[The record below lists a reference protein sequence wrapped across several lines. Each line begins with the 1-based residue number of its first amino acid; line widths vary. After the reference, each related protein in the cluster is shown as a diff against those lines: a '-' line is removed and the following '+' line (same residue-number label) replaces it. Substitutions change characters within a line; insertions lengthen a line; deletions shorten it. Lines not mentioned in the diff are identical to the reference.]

1 MKVVEHVTIPE
12 LTDAMVAETE
22 KVIIGKT
29 KQIRLIIM
37 TLFAEGHMLL
47 DDLPGVGKTTLVK
60 TLAIVTGCASRRIQ
74 FVPDLLPSD
83 ITGMNI
89 YDQKTGDFKQRHG
102 PVMTNILLADE
113 INRAIPRTQSAL
125 LEAME
130 ERQVTIDGETMLL
143 PEPFIV
149 MATQNPVE
157 SETTF
162 QLPAAQMDR
171 FLIKISLGYP
181 KSSEEFDMLRN
192 LGDEIPFS
200 SVNTL
205 TDADR
210 ISAVQRE
217 IREVSVSDAVTQY
230 LIGIVTKTRSNPLV
244 KMGASPRASRGLYKA
259 AKTWAA
265 MSGRSFV
272 TPDDVQELAVPCLAH
287 RLLLTGEARL
297 ARKSAE
303 MVVSD
308 ILDSVAVPP
317 AKADFFST

>member
-1 MKVVEHVTIPE
+1 MTISE
-12 LTDAMVAETE
+12 LAEAMIAETE
-22 KVIIGKT
+22 KIIIGKT

-47 DDLPGVGKTTLVK
+47 DDIPGVGKTTLVK
-60 TLAIVTGCASRRIQ
+60 TLAIVAGCDCKRVQ

-83 ITGMNI
+83 ITGMNV
-89 YDQKTGDFKQRHG
+89 YDQKSGDFKLRHG

-130 ERQVTIDGETMLL
+130 ERQVTIDGVTMPL

-181 KSSEEFDMLRN
+181 ENSEELDMLKR
-192 LGDEIPFS
+192 LGDEIPFY
-200 SVNTL
+200 SVRKW
-205 TDADR
+205 TDATGIKAAQNETRDIT
-210 ISAVQRE
+210 ISD
-217 IREVSVSDAVTQY
+217 SVSQY
-230 LIGIVTKTRSNPLV
+230 IIDLVQKTRTNPLV

-259 AKTWAA
+259 AKVWASMA
-265 MSGRSFV
+265 GRGFV
-272 TPDDVQELAVPCLAH
+272 TPDDIQELAIPCLAH

-303 MVVSD
+303 TVISE
-308 ILDSVAVPP
+308 ILQSVPVPP
-317 AKADFFST
+317 SRDEFFKT

>member
-1 MKVVEHVTIPE
+1 MNIPE
-12 LTDAMVAETE
+12 LTENMISETE
-22 KVIIGKT
+22 KIIVGKT

-37 TLFAEGHMLL
+37 TLFAEGHLLL

-60 TLAIVTGCASRRIQ
+60 TAAIVTGCACKRVQ

-89 YDQKTGDFKQRHG
+89 YDQKSGEFKLRNG

-130 ERQVTIDGETMLL
+130 ERQVTVDGVTMLL
-143 PEPFIV
+143 PDPFIV

-157 SETTF
+157 AETTF

-181 KSSEEFDMLRN
+181 ESNEEVDMLRN

-200 SVNTL
+200 SVRTL
-205 TDADR
+205 TDAHGIQAAR
-210 ISAVQRE
+210 KE
-217 IREVSVSDAVTQY
+217 IRNITLSDAVARY
-230 LIGIVTKTRSNPLV
+230 IIDIVSKTRLNPLV

-259 AKTWAA
+259 SKAWAA

-272 TPDDVQELAVPCLAH
+272 TPDDVQALAVPCLAH

-297 ARKSAE
+297 AGKSAE
-303 MVVSD
+303 TIVSD
-308 ILDSVAVPP
+308 ILQVVPVPP
-317 AKADFFST
+317 ARGEVFPI

>member
-1 MKVVEHVTIPE
+1 MNIPE
-12 LTDAMVAETE
+12 LTSAMIAETE

-29 KQIRLIIM
+29 KQIRYIIM
-37 TLFAEGHMLL
+37 ALFAEGHMLL
-47 DDLPGVGKTTLVK
+47 DDMPGVGKTTLVK
-60 TLAIVTGCASRRIQ
+60 TLAMVTGCESKRVQ

-89 YDQKTGDFKQRHG
+89 YNQKADDFKLRQG
-102 PVMTNILLADE
+102 PVATNILLADE
-113 INRAIPRTQSAL
+113 INRAIPRTQAAL

-130 ERQVTIDGETMLL
+130 EKQVTIDGETIPL

-181 KSSEEFDMLRN
+181 AKLEEVDMLKT

-200 SVNTL
+200 SVKTL
-205 TDADR
+205 TNAEE
-210 ISAVQRE
+210 ICAVQRE
-217 IREVSVSDAVTQY
+217 IRNVSVSDTVSQY
-230 LIGIVTKTRSNPLV
+230 IVEIVTKTRSNPLV

-259 AKTWAA
+259 AKVWAA

-303 MVVSD
+303 AVISD
-308 ILDSVAVPP
+308 IIQSIPVPP
-317 AKADFFST
+317 SKEEFFSS

>member
-1 MKVVEHVTIPE
+1 LTIPE
-12 LTDAMVAETE
+12 LTEAMITETE
-22 KVIIGKT
+22 KIIVGKT
-29 KQIRLIIM
+29 RQIRLIIM

-47 DDLPGVGKTTLVK
+47 DDMPGVGKTTLVK
-60 TLAIVTGCASRRIQ
+60 TLSIVTGCNSRRIQ

-89 YDQKTGDFKQRHG
+89 YDQKSGEFKLRQG
-102 PVMTNILLADE
+102 PVMTNLLLADE

-130 ERQVTIDGETMLL
+130 ERQVTIDGETMPL
-143 PEPFIV
+143 PKPFIV

-181 KSSEEFDMLRN
+181 DFSEEFDMLKN

-200 SVNTL
+200 SINRI
-205 TDADR
+205 TDADT
-210 ISAVQRE
+210 INAVQQ
-217 IREVSVSDAVTQY
+217 EVRNVCVSDAITQY
-230 LIGIVTKTRSNPLV
+230 IVEIVTKTRSNPLV

-259 AKTWAA
+259 AKVWAA
-265 MSGRSFV
+265 MAGRSFV
-272 TPDDVQELAVPCLAH
+272 TPDDVQEIAIPCLAH
-287 RLLLTGEARL
+287 RMLLTGEARL

-303 MVVSD
+303 TVISD
-308 ILDSVAVPP
+308 ILHTVAVPP
-317 AKADFFST
+317 AKENFFEA

>member
-1 MKVVEHVTIPE
+1 MAIYE
-12 LTDAMVAETE
+12 LAEAMIAETE
-22 KVIIGKT
+22 KIIIGKT
-29 KQIRLIIM
+29 AQIRLILM

-47 DDLPGVGKTTLVK
+47 DDIPGVGKTTLVK
-60 TLAIVTGCASRRIQ
+60 TLAIVTGCGCKRVQ

-83 ITGMNI
+83 ITGMNV
-89 YDQKTGDFKQRHG
+89 YDQKECDFKLRHG

-130 ERQVTIDGETMLL
+130 ERQVTIDGTTMPL

-181 KSSEEFDMLRN
+181 ESSEELDMLRR

-200 SVNTL
+200 SVNKL
-205 TDADR
+205 TDADG
-210 ISAVQRE
+210 IKAAQRE
-217 IREVSVSDAVTQY
+217 IRHVLVSDSVAQY
-230 LIGIVTKTRSNPLV
+230 IIDLVLKTRSNPLV

-259 AKTWAA
+259 VKAWAGMA
-265 MSGRSFV
+265 GRSFA

-303 MVVSD
+303 AVISD
-308 ILDSVAVPP
+308 ILQSVPVPP
-317 AKADFFST
+317 QRDEFFAT

>member
-1 MKVVEHVTIPE
+1 MNIPE
-12 LTDAMVAETE
+12 LTNAMIAETE
-22 KVIIGKT
+22 KVIIGKS

-37 TLFAEGHMLL
+37 ALFAEGHMLL

-60 TLAIVTGCASRRIQ
+60 TLAIVTGCESKRVQ

-89 YDQKTGDFKQRHG
+89 YNQKIEDFKLRQG
-102 PVMTNILLADE
+102 PIATNILLADE

-130 ERQVTIDGETMLL
+130 EKQVTIDGETFTL
-143 PEPFIV
+143 PEPFMV

-162 QLPAAQMDR
+162 QLPVAQMDR

-181 KSSEEFDMLRN
+181 EKSEEMDMLKT

-200 SVNTL
+200 EVKTL
-205 TDADR
+205 TNAEK
-210 ISAVQRE
+210 ICAVQRE
-217 IREVSVSDAVTQY
+217 IRDVIVSDAVAQY
-230 LIGIVTKTRSNPLV
+230 IVELTSKTRSHPLV
-244 KMGASPRASRGLYKA
+244 KMGASPRASRGIYKA
-259 AKTWAA
+259 AKVWAA
-265 MSGRSFV
+265 MAGRSFV
-272 TPDDVQELAVPCLAH
+272 TPDDVQELAIPCLAH

-303 MVVSD
+303 SVISD
-308 ILDSVAVPP
+308 ILDIAPVPP
-317 AKADFFST
+317 DKGEFFKT

>member
-1 MKVVEHVTIPE
+1 MTISE
-12 LTDAMVAETE
+12 LSEAMIAETGKIIVG
-22 KVIIGKT
+22 KV

-60 TLAIVTGCASRRIQ
+60 TLAIVTGCDCKRIQ

-83 ITGMNI
+83 ITGMSV
-89 YDQKTGDFKQRHG
+89 YDQKAGDFKLRSG

-130 ERQVTIDGETMLL
+130 ERQVTIDGVTMPL

-171 FLIKISLGYP
+171 FLTKISLGYP
-181 KSSEEFDMLRN
+181 ESSEELEMLKN

-200 SVNTL
+200 SVGSL
-205 TDADR
+205 TDADGVK
-210 ISAVQRE
+210 AAQRD
-217 IREVSVSDAVTQY
+217 IRGVSMSDAVARY
-230 LIGIVTKTRSNPLV
+230 IIDIVLKTRSDPLI
-244 KMGASPRASRGLYKA
+244 KMGASPRATRGLYKA
-259 AKTWAA
+259 SKAWAA
-265 MSGRSFV
+265 MAGRRFV

-297 ARKSAE
+297 ARKNAE
-303 MVVSD
+303 ALIAE
-308 ILDSVAVPP
+308 ILQAVPVP
-317 AKADFFST
+317 PPKDGFFPT